1 MQQNCRKFLRS
12 GFARLA
18 VAIVMG
24 IAALVFSFVP
34 GKTQTI
40 SEILNRKKIVM
51 GVLVDLPPFGMMN
64 SEQKPDGLDIELA
77 GLLAKNLGVEP
88 EIVPVAT
95 ANRVPYLQSKRI
107 DILVASLGITPDR
120 AKQVMF
126 TIPYVS
132 VDVVIAAGKNVK
144 LSSID
149 DLKNV
154 SVAVARGSSQEGY
167 ISSVAPKDAKIMR
180 FDGDGAATQALISGQ
195 AQALS
200 NNSIMIASIKKANP
214 SLEIENKVTLRRQAN
229 AIAVRLDA
237 FELHQWI
244 NTFIYQMKMT
254 GELEAL
260 HQKWLGFS
268 SVADLPTF

>member
-1 MQQNCRKFLRS
+1 MTHIRRTLLRL
-12 GFARLA
+12 RLA
-18 VAIVMG
+18 RV
-24 IAALVFSFVP
+24 AALAALAITALTACLASSQAQSV
-34 GKTQTI
+34 
-40 SEILNRKKIVM
+40 SEILSRKKIVI
-51 GVLVDLPPFGMMN
+51 GVLVDLPPFGMMS
-64 SEQKPDGLDIELA
+64 SEQKPEGLDIDLA
-77 GLLAKNLGVEP
+77 ALLAKNLGVEA

-95 ANRVPYLQSKRI
+95 ANRIPYLQSKRI

-132 VDVVIAAGKNVK
+132 VDVVIAAGKSVK
-144 LSSID
+144 LASID
-149 DLKNV
+149 DLKTV
-154 SVAVARGSSQEGY
+154 SIAVARGSSQEGY
-167 ISSVAPKDAKIMR
+167 VTSIAPKDAKIMR
-180 FDGDGAATQALISGQ
+180 FDGDAPATQAFIAGQ

-214 SLEIENKVTLRRQAN
+214 GLEIENKITLRRQAN

-244 NTFIYQMKMT
+244 NTFIYHAKMT
-254 GELEAL
+254 GELETL

>member
-1 MQQNCRKFLRS
+1 MQHV
-12 GFARLA
+12 RLP
-18 VAIVMG
+18 VRFTRV
-24 IAALVFSFVP
+24 AALCVVAALAMIANLAPSQA
-34 GKTQTI
+34 QTI
-40 SEILNRKKIVM
+40 NEILNRKKIVI

-64 SEQKPDGLDIELA
+64 SEQKPEGLDIDLA
-77 GLLAKNLGVEP
+77 NLLAKNLGVEA

-95 ANRVPYLQSKRI
+95 ANRIPYLQSKRI
-107 DILVASLGITPDR
+107 DILCASLGITPDR

-132 VDVVIAAGKNVK
+132 VDVVIAAGKTTK
-144 LSSID
+144 LASID
-149 DLKNV
+149 DLKTV
-154 SVAVARGSSQEGY
+154 SIAVARGSSQEGY
-167 ISSVAPKDAKIMR
+167 VSSIAPKDAKIMR
-180 FDGDGAATQALISGQ
+180 FDGDGPATQALITGQ
-195 AQALS
+195 AQALA

-214 SLEIENKVTLRRQAN
+214 GLEIENKITLRRQAN

-244 NTFIYQMKMT
+244 NTFIYHAKMT
-254 GELEAL
+254 GELEIL

>member
-1 MQQNCRKFLRS
+1 MPHTCRTFLRTS
-12 GFARLA
+12 FAHVAVVSALA
-18 VAIVMG
+18 ILAL
-24 IAALVFSFVP
+24 AASLASSQA
-34 GKTQTI
+34 QTI
-40 SEILNRKKIVM
+40 NEILNRKKIVI

-64 SEQKPDGLDIELA
+64 SEQKPEGLDIELA
-77 GLLAKNLGVEP
+77 VLLAKNLGVEA

-95 ANRVPYLQSKRI
+95 ANRIPYLQSKRI

-144 LSSID
+144 LSTID
-149 DLKNV
+149 DLKTV
-154 SVAVARGSSQEGY
+154 SIAVARGSSQEGY
-167 ISSVAPKDAKIMR
+167 VTSIAPKDAKIMR
-180 FDGDGAATQALISGQ
+180 FDGDAPATQAFIAGQ

-214 SLEIENKVTLRRQAN
+214 ALEIENKITLRRQAN

-260 HQKWLGFS
+260 HLKWIGAS
-268 SVADLPTF
+268 SVADLPVF